1 MVQQHKVRIN
11 HERKR
16 PVRTKTVKVTL
27 FDFEYELLESKNPFN
42 SVAKLMR
49 ESALKAVSDEGEYK
63 KKVGTYT
70 KLDRSFVLELSRVG
84 TNINQIARA
93 INTDLVVREPLDA
106 VKLLHLLI
114 GIDETLKQLRESVK

>member
-1 MVQQHKVRIN
+1 
-11 HERKR
+11 
-16 PVRTKTVKVTL
+16 
-27 FDFEYELLESKNPFN
+27 
-42 SVAKLMR
+42 MR
-49 ESALKAVSDEGEYK
+49 GNK

-93 INTDLVVREPLDA
+93 INTDLVAREPLDA